1 MARISE
7 RTSRRRPDDPAR
19 TAPRGARTGAAR
31 ARKAAPIAGPATRYQ
46 TMLTVLVQFRLLV
59 RSMRKHYQSV
69 ERACGV
75 TGAQLWAMAQIEAA
89 PRMTV
94 GQLARDLAIHQSTA
108 SNIVADLERAG
119 LLRRAR
125 PREDQRVVRLT
136 LTADGRRVMRRAPRP
151 LRGAL
156 QEALMSLPPARLAAL
171 NRDLAALIV
180 HIQGPHRG
188 PADELLSQLIMHP

>member
-1 MARISE
+1 
-7 RTSRRRPDDPAR
+7 
-19 TAPRGARTGAAR
+19 
-31 ARKAAPIAGPATRYQ
+31 
-46 TMLTVLVQFRLLV
+46 MLAVLVQFRLVV

-69 ERACGV
+69 ERQCGV
-75 TGAQLWAMAQIEAA
+75 TGAQLWAMAEIQAA

-119 LLRRAR
+119 LVSRAR

-136 LTADGRRVMRRAPRP
+136 LTAEGRRVMRRAPRP

-171 NRDLAALIV
+171 NRDLGSLIA
-180 HIQGPHRG
+180 HIQGPRAAV
-188 PADELLSQLIMHP
+188 PDELLSQIILHS

>member
-7 RTSRRRPDDPAR
+7 RTAGTPAQLAAR
-19 TAPRGARTGAAR
+19 TATRGARAGRPR
-31 ARKAAPIAGPATRYQ
+31 ARKARPAGARDTRYE
-46 TMLTVLVQFRLLV
+46 TMLAVLVQFRLLV

-75 TGAQLWAMAQIEAA
+75 TGAQLWAMAQIETA

-119 LLRRAR
+119 LVSRAR

-136 LTADGRRVMRRAPRP
+136 LTAEGRRVMRRAPRP

-156 QEALMSLPPARLAAL
+156 QEALMSLPPTRLAAL
-171 NRDLAALIV
+171 NRDLASLIV
-180 HIQGPHRG
+180 HIRG
-188 PADELLSQLIMHP
+188 TTRATADELLSQLIVHS